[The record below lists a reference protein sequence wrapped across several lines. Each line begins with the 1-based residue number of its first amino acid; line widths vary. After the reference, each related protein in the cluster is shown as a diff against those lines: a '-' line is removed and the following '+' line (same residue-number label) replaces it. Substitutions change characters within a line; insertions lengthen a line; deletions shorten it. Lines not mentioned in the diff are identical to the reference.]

1 MSESKKLIPKR
12 RFREFKEVKEWKTV
26 YLKNV
31 TKTLSYGLNAA
42 AKKYDGYNK
51 YLRITDIDDES
62 REFKN
67 DSLTSPDIDLTLAKN
82 YKLKIGDIL
91 FARTGASVGKTYHY
105 KKSDGTVYYAG
116 FLICLRLKTLC
127 SSDFIYQNTLTKKY
141 KKFIQLTSQRSGQP
155 GVNAQEY
162 ASFVLAIPN
171 FKEQIQIGNFFK
183 KIDNLIQ
190 TQRKK
195 LQKIKTLKLAYLAEM
210 FPCDGELKP
219 KLRFKGFSDNWECKP
234 LFTITNHRGGIAI
247 ERYFSSE
254 GRYKVIS
261 IGSYGLDGQYID
273 QNIRVLAN
281 EKTNGL
287 LVKKNEL
294 TMVLNDKTLNGSI
307 IGRVLLI
314 DENDTYVINQ
324 RTEIISPK
332 DFFESRFAY
341 VALNN
346 NFREKVKK
354 IVQGGTQIYVN
365 YTFVENLY
373 IEIPTINEQT
383 KIGNFFKLLD
393 SKIALE
399 QKKLEKLNNIKQ
411 AYLNEMFV

>member
-1 MSESKKLIPKR
+1 MSEYKKLIPKR
-12 RFREFKEVKEWKTV
+12 RFKRFEKNEQWLTDKLSSMTEFSKGKGYSKNDLCEYGIPILLYGRLYTQYETVINSVDTFVKNKKDSIVFSSGNEVVVPASGETSKDIARASFIEKSGIIIGGDLNIIKPKDRVCPTFLAISLSNGMQKNELIKRAQGKTVVHLHNSDLKEVYFIFPT
-26 YLKNV
+26 KN
-31 TKTLSYGLNAA
+31 
-42 AKKYDGYNK
+42 
-51 YLRITDIDDES
+51 
-62 REFKN
+62 
-67 DSLTSPDIDLTLAKN
+67 
-82 YKLKIGDIL
+82 
-91 FARTGASVGKTYHY
+91 
-105 KKSDGTVYYAG
+105 
-116 FLICLRLKTLC
+116 
-127 SSDFIYQNTLTKKY
+127 
-141 KKFIQLTSQRSGQP
+141 
-155 GVNAQEY
+155 
-162 ASFVLAIPN
+162 
-171 FKEQIQIGNFFK
+171 EQIQIGNFFK